1 MFSNSF
7 VCCVMVD
14 GKCLEEDRAGNVRI
28 PFGSEYTIF
37 LKNKH
42 DRRATA
48 KVKLDGE
55 TVGEFVVNAHKS
67 LELKRPES
75 HNAAFKFVHI
85 DSDASRK
92 EGKSR
97 KNDGTN
103 GLIEVEWKLERK
115 TEKIKYVPRPR
126 KEYIPVPYPVPQY
139 PEKRPQFPWT
149 SPWIN
154 DPHITWD
161 SYTTGDPYPAHSFS
175 VSCNSSERVYS
186 TNGLIQSSNV
196 MRSMNSVP
204 QNAMPPDDVG
214 ATVDGKET
222 DQHFIEVYV
231 DTENVST
238 TMRLVLRGY
247 EIDAHD
253 EQIKILQEKKKKLD
267 QLKVLKA
274 QIEKLEREL

>member
-1 MFSNSF
+1 MYSNSF

-14 GKCLEEDRAGNVRI
+14 GRCLEEDRAGNVRI
-28 PFGSEYTIF
+28 PFNSEYTIF

-55 TVGEFVVNAHKS
+55 TIGEFVVNAHKS

-85 DSDASRK
+85 DSDDSRK

-97 KNDGTN
+97 KEDGTN

-115 TEKIKYVPRPR
+115 EEKVKVQ
-126 KEYIPVPYPVPQY
+126 KEYIPMPYPVPY
-139 PEKRPQFPWT
+139 IEKRPIIPYDPYPWKPYRGPDISWT
-149 SPWIN
+149 SW
-154 DPHITWD
+154 
-161 SYTTGDPYPAHSFS
+161 TTGDSYPVGSYS
-175 VSCNSSERVYS
+175 VSCNSSEHVYS
-186 TNGLIQSSNV
+186 ANGLVSSSNV
-196 MRSMNSVP
+196 MRSMKNV
-204 QNAMPPDDVG
+204 PPDDVG
-214 ATVDGKET
+214 ATVDGRET
-222 DQHFIEVYV
+222 DQRFIEVYV
-231 DTENVST
+231 DTESIST
-238 TMRLVLRGY
+238 TMRLILRGY
-247 EIDAHD
+247 EKDPHD

-274 QIEKLEREL
+274 QIEKLEQEL